1 MSLTPVILRL
11 GGAIGAAAADL
22 GAVTVASAPGLAM
35 AADAAHPTVVELFQ
49 SQGCSSCPP
58 ANANV
63 MAVSDRPDILALS
76 WQVTYWDNAAWKDT
90 FDSPGFTERQ
100 WDYAHAFHR
109 GEVFTPQVVING
121 RHDLV
126 GFDREAL
133 NQAIHAGDRGAGGP
147 TVSLAGDHVTVS
159 GRGPQALV
167 LLVRYDPNIVQVAI
181 NGGENAGR
189 ALPHKNIVRQMAR
202 LGRWDGG
209 THTYTLPAPSR
220 PGLKTAILVQ
230 SGPGGPIVAAA
241 RG

>member
-1 MSLTPVILRL
+1 MRLTPVILRL
-11 GGAIGAAAADL
+11 GGAFATAAFGLAAV
-22 GAVTVASAPGLAM
+22 AVASAPGMAM

-63 MAVSDRPDILALS
+63 MAVSDRDILALS
-76 WQVTYWDNAAWKDT
+76 WQVTYWDNQAWKDT
-90 FDSPGFTERQ
+90 FDSPGFTQRQ

-133 NQAIHAGDRGAGGP
+133 NQGDPRRRPWGGRPHHQPGGRSRHRLRPGAAGPGAAGALRSQRRAGGDQRWRERRP
-147 TVSLAGDHVTVS
+147 
-159 GRGPQALV
+159 
-167 LLVRYDPNIVQVAI
+167 
-181 NGGENAGR
+181 R
-189 ALPHKNIVRQMAR
+189 AAHKNVVRQMAR

-220 PGLKTAILVQ
+220 PGLKTAVLVQ